1 MARLRE
7 GAPSRR
13 TWQQQPHFAAVGL
26 LLLCSMLL
34 CRFEQGSGSAM
45 SFGHCARDCIERS
58 ERDMFGDPE
67 NADCSPRKGVDSGV
81 LLSRVTVLRLRGGRK
96 GISAKHTT
104 KEEAAKTQ
112 LATKNMGGGKAGL
125 ADRAGGKGGHA
136 KFLCPLPGCNMQA
149 PSLKNMEMHHD
160 SKHAKVPWDPSIYID
175 AQAMHGGST
184 QVTNI
189 HAHIYG
195 ADACAVACVCVV
207 LCTCVHVF
215 CLQLNYSPENIYI

>member
-7 GAPSRR
+7 GSPSRR
-13 TWQQQPHFAAVGL
+13 TWQQKPHVAAVGL

-45 SFGHCARDCIERS
+45 CGHSAHDCLKRA
-58 ERDMFGDPE
+58 ERDMFGDPD
-67 NADCSPRKGVDSGV
+67 NADCSTRKGADSGA
-81 LLSRVTVLRLRGGRK
+81 LLSRVVVLRLRGGRK

-184 QVTNI
+184 QVKNV
-189 HAHIYG
+189 HAHICG
-195 ADACAVACVCVV
+195 AEACGAACVCVV
-207 LCTCVHVF
+207 LCTCTHVC
-215 CLQLNYSPENIYI
+215 CLQLNY